1 MGRSRAV
8 VVAVACAAL
17 AVQAGACGGDGGA
30 EGASE
35 GARPGDGGGAPVVGS
50 IEESTLFATQRA
62 FGLSLEAGGEGVRV
76 GAIQLRSPLF
86 AEVEPQERDV
96 ALEPGGRPVVM
107 PLRYGEAVCD
117 GDVAGD
123 APTRLATD
131 VDGED
136 LVVPL
141 GEVPEGLLA
150 GIHADECAAA
160 AVLADV
166 DLRLGDTWV
175 PAGERTLAGTFTAT
189 QRSAGA
195 EATLAPLEGNVI
207 FGVTTDAAEAADA
220 EGGEPWLVVDD
231 EHPEATGA
239 VTVRAARCDPH
250 ALIEYKRT
258 FVFTIRVA
266 VGDAEPA
273 LVDVEA
279 EGPAHTALEGLL
291 AACLG

>member
-1 MGRSRAV
+1 
-8 VVAVACAAL
+8 
-17 AVQAGACGGDGGA
+17 
-30 EGASE
+30 
-35 GARPGDGGGAPVVGS
+35 VGV

-62 FGLSLEAGGEGVRV
+62 FGLSLEAAGGEGVRV

-86 AEVEPQERDV
+86 AEVEPQGRDV

-107 PLRYGEAVCD
+107 PLRYGEPVCD
-117 GDVAGD
+117 GEGAAD
-123 APTRLATD
+123 APVELVTD

-189 QRSAGA
+189 QRRAGVA
-195 EATLAPLEGNVI
+195 ATLAPLEGNVI
-207 FGVTTDAAEAADA
+207 FGVTTDAGEASDDG
-220 EGGEPWLVVDD
+220 GGEPWLVVDD
-231 EHPEATGA
+231 EHPEATGE

-258 FVFTIRVA
+258 FVFTVRVA

-291 AACLG
+291 ASCLE